1 MTAFPIF
8 RKLSTSGYGLYPG
21 EDERSEGL
29 DIEFESGL
37 TLVLGANGLGK
48 TTLVTMLYRMC
59 TGPYDIPKL
68 AGATELGGIKL
79 ETRKLPA
86 PEQRM
91 FGDRVHDNAEN
102 ATCTLSLTLGE
113 AEIELTRSLANLELL
128 ELSVEGRDESVGEDR
143 YQEVVKEHA
152 GVNTFGDWILVLRHL
167 IFYFEDRRSLVWDP
181 TAQRQL
187 LRLLFLSPASS
198 KEWLEA
204 ERDIRQRDSLARNLQ
219 NILQKEERSF
229 SKTEKAAS
237 NADDTREELG
247 QLEKLQKK
255 EQRKLDELRDE
266 VSILSSAKES
276 ARLEV
281 LKAESEHESA
291 FRDLERRQLAAI
303 AGAFPSSSD
312 TARYLMAQLI
322 SDEECLA
329 CGSHSPKTAEEL
341 RARIGESHCV
351 VCNSVVPRASKAGAR
366 GITKASKELERAGER
381 QDAARKKRDLAEA
394 EFEDLLAEIQGLVA
408 GVAKRSARIEELA
421 SSLPPDEAKLHERR
435 RELATMRTRL
445 ETMKRE
451 LTQRRKRFSRFIER
465 TSHEILARRDEV
477 QDGFE
482 DFAEDFLLEQ
492 CRLVWAPHRDT
503 VGQSG
508 TAIDFPAF
516 DLEMTGADFSTMVRR
531 EGPQQVS
538 ESQREFID
546 LAFRMALIQV
556 AGSGG
561 IGSIVIDAPES
572 SLDAV
577 FVTRAADVLIRF
589 SSYVGNRLLITSNL
603 VEGDLI
609 PELIHKG
616 GIESQKSSRVID
628 LLKVAAPTAATKKLK
643 LDYEKVRS
651 NLFKRAKEK

>member
-8 RKLSTSGYGLYPG
+8 RKLSTAGYGLYPG
-21 EDERSEGL
+21 QDKHSEGL
-29 DIEFESGL
+29 DVEFESGL

-79 ETRKLPA
+79 DTKKLPA

-91 FGDRVHDNAEN
+91 FGDRVNDGAET
-102 ATCTLSLTLGE
+102 ATCTLELTLGE
-113 AEIELTRSLANLELL
+113 AEIALTRSLANLELL
-128 ELSVEGRDESVGEDR
+128 ELSVEGCAVKLGEDR

-198 KEWLEA
+198 KEWLEV
-204 ERDIRQRDSLARNLQ
+204 EQDIRQRDSLARNLQ

-229 SKTEKAAS
+229 SETEEAAS
-237 NADDTREELG
+237 TADEARKELAR
-247 QLEKLQKK
+247 LEKLQKK
-255 EQRKLDELRDE
+255 EQRRLNELRDE

-276 ARLEV
+276 ARLEA

-329 CGSHSPKTAEEL
+329 CGSHSPVTAEDL
-341 RARIGESHCV
+341 RTRISESRCV
-351 VCNSVVPRASKAGAR
+351 VCNSVVPKASKAGAR
-366 GITKASKELERAGER
+366 GIAKASKELIRAGER
-381 QDAARKKRDLAEA
+381 QEAARKMRDLAEA
-394 EFEDLLAEIQGLVA
+394 ELTDLLAEIQGLA
-408 GVAKRSARIEELA
+408 AAVAKRSARIEELA
-421 SSLPPDEAKLHERR
+421 SGLPPDEAKLHERR
-435 RELATMRTRL
+435 QELATMRTRL

-465 TSHEILARRDEV
+465 TSLEILARRDEV

-482 DFAEDFLLEQ
+482 DFAEGFLLEQ

-616 GIESQKSSRVID
+616 GIESRKSNRVVD
-628 LLKVAAPTAATKKLK
+628 LLRIAAPTAATKKLK
-643 LDYEKVRS
+643 RDYEKVRS
-651 NLFKRAKEK
+651 NLFKRAREK

>member
-8 RKLSTSGYGLYPG
+8 RKLSTAGYGLYPG
-21 EDERSEGL
+21 QDKRSKGL

-79 ETRKLPA
+79 ETKKLPA
-86 PEQRM
+86 PERRM
-91 FGDRVHDNAEN
+91 FGDRVNDNAEN
-102 ATCTLSLTLGE
+102 ATCTLTLTLGE
-113 AEIELTRSLANLELL
+113 TEIELTRSLANLELL
-128 ELSVEGRDESVGEDR
+128 ELNVEGCDVLVGEDR

-219 NILQKEERSF
+219 NVLQKEERSF

-237 NADDTREELG
+237 TAGDTRKELG
-247 QLEKLQKK
+247 RLEKLQKK
-255 EQRKLDELRDE
+255 EQRRLDELRDE

-276 ARLEV
+276 ARLGA

-329 CGSHSPKTAEEL
+329 CGSHSPQTAEDL
-341 RARIGESHCV
+341 RARIGQSHCV
-351 VCNSVVPRASKAGAR
+351 VCNSVVPKASKAGAR
-366 GITKASKELERAGER
+366 GIVKASRELERAGER
-381 QDAARKKRDLAEA
+381 QEAARKMRDLAEA
-394 EFEDLLAEIQGLVA
+394 ELANLLTEIQRLA
-408 GVAKRSARIEELA
+408 AEVAKRSARIEELA

-482 DFAEDFLLEQ
+482 DFAEGFLLEQ

-616 GIESQKSSRVID
+616 DIESQTSNRVVD

-643 LDYEKVRS
+643 RDYEKVRS